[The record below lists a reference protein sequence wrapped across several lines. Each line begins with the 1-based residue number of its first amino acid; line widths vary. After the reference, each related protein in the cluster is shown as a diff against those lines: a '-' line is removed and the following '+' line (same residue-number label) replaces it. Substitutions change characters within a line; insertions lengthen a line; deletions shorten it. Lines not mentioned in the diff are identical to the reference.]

1 LSLADSTK
9 VLRQFGLFAGPV
21 FAVIIFLLMPDQY
34 TSIDGETLEI
44 NHATKTIAA
53 TVGWMAV
60 WWMTEAI
67 PVYATALL
75 PLAILPAVGGLS
87 IRAVAAPYANE
98 VIYLYLG
105 GFVVA
110 LAMQRWQLHKRVAFS
125 ALRLSGTTPRQIIA
139 TFMAISALGSMWI
152 SNTATT
158 MMLLPVVLSVISLVA
173 EREDDDP
180 ATRQSS
186 HNLATALLLGTAY
199 AATIGGMGTII
210 GTPPNVFVVSY
221 LQNQLGIEIS
231 FARWM
236 TFGVPLVMVFAPLG
250 WLLLT
255 RWILPVDKKPIEGV
269 TELIN
274 YEQKNLGAM
283 SIQEWRVFWVFLIMA
298 TLWITRPL
306 ITSLEIGGLQLFSG
320 LTDAGIAIIA
330 ALSLFCIPAGGDEN
344 QALIDWKTANKLPW
358 GLLVLYGGG
367 LSLAA
372 MMDQYGVSS
381 FIGSMAIGMN
391 GLPQVVIIVSVLV
404 MMMLLS
410 ELTSNT
416 ATAATLIPIFAA
428 LAPALGLDPL
438 WLVIPA
444 GFGASCAFMLPV
456 STPPNAIIFSTD
468 RFTISEMV
476 RAGIWLNMV
485 GAIVI
490 SIIVYWVAMPLLGV
504 S

>member
-1 LSLADSTK
+1 MSKAESIRN
-9 VLRQFGLFAGPV
+9 LRRIGLFAGPLV
-21 FAVIIFLLMPDQY
+21 ALVIFLLMPDQY
-34 TSIDGETLEI
+34 ASIEGETLEI
-44 NHATKTIAA
+44 GHATRTIAA

-60 WWMTEAI
+60 WWITEAI

-75 PLAILPAVGGLS
+75 PLALLPALGGLS
-87 IRAVAAPYANE
+87 IRAVAAPYSNE

-105 GFVVA
+105 GFIVA
-110 LAMQRWQLHKRVAFS
+110 LTMQRWQLHKRVAYS
-125 ALRLSGTTPRQIIA
+125 ALRLSGTTPRQIIG
-139 TFMAISALGSMWI
+139 TFMAIAAIGSMWI

-173 EREDDDP
+173 EREEIP
-180 ATRQSS
+180 SQESN

-199 AATIGGMGTII
+199 GATIGGMGTII

-255 RWILPVDKKPIEGV
+255 RWILPVGERPLEGIK
-269 TELIN
+269 ELIEK
-274 YEQKNLGAM
+274 EQKDLGPM
-283 SIQEWRVFWVFLIMA
+283 SIQEWRVLWVFLIMA
-298 TLWITRPL
+298 TLWMTRPL
-306 ITSLEIGGLQLFSG
+306 ITGLEIGGLQLFSG

-330 ALSLFCIPAGGDEN
+330 ALSLFCIPAGGDQK
-344 QALIDWKTANKLPW
+344 QAMVNWESATKLPW
-358 GLLVLYGGG
+358 GVLLLYGGG

-381 FIGSMAIGMN
+381 YIGSLAIGMD
-391 GLPQVVIIVSVLV
+391 GLPQLVIVASVLV

-438 WLVIPA
+438 WLIIPA

-456 STPPNAIIFSTD
+456 STPPNAIIFSTE
-468 RFTISEMV
+468 RFTIGEMV
-476 RAGIWLNMV
+476 RAGVWLNIA

-490 SIIVYWVAMPLLGV
+490 TAMVYWVAMPILGV

>member
-1 LSLADSTK
+1 MSLAESTRN
-9 VLRQFGLFAGPV
+9 LRRIGLFSGPIV
-21 FAVIIFLLMPDQY
+21 ALIIFMLMPEQY
-34 TSIDGETLEI
+34 ASIDGETLEI
-44 NHATKTIAA
+44 DHATRTIAA
-53 TVGWMAV
+53 VVGWMAV
-60 WWMTEAI
+60 WWITEAI

-75 PLAILPAVGGLS
+75 PLAVLPALGGIS
-87 IRAVAAPYANE
+87 IRAVAAPYSNE

-105 GFVVA
+105 GFIVA
-110 LAMQRWQLHKRVAFS
+110 QSMQRWQLHKRVAYS
-125 ALRLSGTTPRQIIA
+125 ALRFSGTTPRQIIG
-139 TFMAISALGSMWI
+139 TFMAIAAIGSMWI

-158 MMLLPVVLSVISLVA
+158 MMLLPVLLSVIALVA
-173 EREDDDP
+173 ERDDLP
-180 ATRQSS
+180 SHASN
-186 HNLATALLLGTAY
+186 HNLSTALLLGTAY
-199 AATIGGMGTII
+199 GATIGGMGTII

-250 WLLLT
+250 WLILT
-255 RWILPVDKKPIEGV
+255 RWILPVGEKPLEGI
-269 TELIN
+269 TELIDK
-274 YEQKNLGAM
+274 EQKNLGPM
-283 SIQEWRVFWVFLIMA
+283 STQEWRVLWVFLFMA

-306 ITSLEIGGLQLFSG
+306 ITDLEIAGLQLFSG

-330 ALSLFCIPAGGDEN
+330 ALSLFVIPAGDKHGQPLVNWE
-344 QALIDWKTANKLPW
+344 TATKLPW

-381 FIGSMAIGMN
+381 YIGSLAIGMD

-416 ATAATLIPIFAA
+416 ATAATLIPILAA
-428 LAPALGLDPL
+428 LAPALDLDPL

-456 STPPNAIIFSTD
+456 STPPNAIIFSTE
-468 RFTISEMV
+468 RFTIGEMV
-476 RAGIWLNMV
+476 KAGIWLNIL

-490 SIIVYWVAMPLLGV
+490 SFMVYWVAMPLLGV

>member
-1 LSLADSTK
+1 MSLAKSHRN
-9 VLRQFGLFAGPV
+9 LHRIGLFTGPIV
-21 FAVIIFLLMPDQY
+21 ALIIFMFMPDQY
-34 TSIDGETLEI
+34 TNIDGEVLEI
-44 NHATKTIAA
+44 EHATKTVAA
-53 TVGWMAV
+53 VVGWMAI

-75 PLAILPAVGGLS
+75 PLALLPALGGLN

-105 GFVVA
+105 GFIVA
-110 LAMQRWQLHKRVAFS
+110 LAMQHWQLHKRVAYS
-125 ALRLSGTTPRQIIA
+125 ALRLSGTTPRQIIG
-139 TFMAISALGSMWI
+139 TFMAIAALGSMWI

-158 MMLLPVVLSVISLVA
+158 MMLLPVVISVITLIS
-173 EREDDDP
+173 ERPDMQLHE
-180 ATRQSS
+180 SN
-186 HNLATALLLGTAY
+186 HNLSTALLLGIAY

-221 LQNQLGIEIS
+221 LQNQLDIEIS

-236 TFGVPLVMVFAPLG
+236 TFGVPIVLVFAPLG

-255 RWILPVDKKPIEGV
+255 RWILPVGEKPVKGIRQLIEK
-269 TELIN
+269 
-274 YEQKNLGAM
+274 EQKDLGAM
-283 SIQEWRVFWVFLIMA
+283 STQEWRVFWVFLIMA
-298 TLWITRPL
+298 TLWVTRPV
-306 ITSLEIGGLQLFSG
+306 ITNLEIAGLQIFSG
-320 LTDAGIAIIA
+320 LTDSGIAIIA
-330 ALSLFCIPAGGDEN
+330 ALSLFCIPAGGN
-344 QALIDWKTANKLPW
+344 HKQALVKWETATKLPW
-358 GLLVLYGGG
+358 GLLLLYGGG

-381 FIGSMAIGMN
+381 YIGSLAISMD
-391 GLPQVVIIVSVLV
+391 GLPQIVIVVSILV

-428 LAPALGLDPL
+428 LAPALELDPL

-456 STPPNAIIFSTD
+456 STPPNAIVFSTE
-468 RFTISEMV
+468 RFTIGEMI
-476 RAGIWLNMV
+476 RAGVWLNIV
-485 GAIVI
+485 GMIVI
-490 SIIVYWVAMPLLGV
+490 SIMVYWVAMPLLDV

>member
-1 LSLADSTK
+1 MEKSNSTRNLS
-9 VLRQFGLFAGPV
+9 RIGLFTGPII
-21 FAVIIFLLMPDQY
+21 ALVIFIFMPDQY
-34 TSIDGETLEI
+34 ASIDGETLAI
-44 NHATKTIAA
+44 GHATRTIAA

-75 PLAILPAVGGLS
+75 PLALLPALGGLS
-87 IRAVAAPYANE
+87 IRAVAAPYSNE

-105 GFVVA
+105 GFIVA
-110 LAMQRWQLHKRVAFS
+110 LTMQRWQLHKRVAYS
-125 ALRLSGTTPRQIIA
+125 ALRLSGTTPRQIIG
-139 TFMAISALGSMWI
+139 TFMAIAAIGSMWI

-173 EREDDDP
+173 ERDDLP
-180 ATRQSS
+180 THESN
-186 HNLATALLLGTAY
+186 HNLSTALLLGTAY

-255 RWILPVDKKPIEGV
+255 RWILPVGEKPIEGIK
-269 TELIN
+269 ELIDK
-274 YEQKNLGAM
+274 EQKELGPM
-283 SIQEWRVFWVFLIMA
+283 STQEWRVLWVFLIMA
-298 TLWITRPL
+298 TLWITRP
-306 ITSLEIGGLQLFSG
+306 IVTSLEIGGLQVFSG

-330 ALSLFCIPAGGDEN
+330 ALSLFCIPAGGKEK
-344 QALIDWKTANKLPW
+344 QAMVNWETATKLPW

-381 FIGSMAIGMN
+381 YIGTLAVGMD
-391 GLPQVVIIVSVLV
+391 GLPQLVIVVSVLV

-428 LAPALGLDPL
+428 LAPALGLNPL
-438 WLVIPA
+438 WLIIPA

-456 STPPNAIIFSTD
+456 STPPNAIIFSTE
-468 RFTISEMV
+468 RFTIGEMV
-476 RAGIWLNMV
+476 RAGVWLNIV
-485 GAIVI
+485 GVIVI
-490 SIIVYWVAMPLLGV
+490 TTMVYFVAMPLLGV
-504 S
+504 N

>member
-1 LSLADSTK
+1 MSLAKSARN
-9 VLRQFGLFAGPV
+9 LRRIGLFAGPLV
-21 FAVIIFLLMPDQY
+21 ALIIFLLLPDQY
-34 TSIDGETLEI
+34 ASIEGDTLEI
-44 NHATKTIAA
+44 DHATRTIAA
-53 TVGWMAV
+53 VVGWMAV
-60 WWMTEAI
+60 WWISEAI

-75 PLAILPAVGGLS
+75 PLAVLPALGGLS

-105 GFVVA
+105 GFIVA
-110 LAMQRWQLHKRVAFS
+110 LTMQRWQLHKRVAYS
-125 ALRLSGTTPRQIIA
+125 ALRFSGTAPKQIIG
-139 TFMAISALGSMWI
+139 TFMAIAAIGSMWI

-158 MMLLPVVLSVISLVA
+158 MMLLPVLLSVISLVA
-173 EREDDDP
+173 ERDDL
-180 ATRQSS
+180 TSHES
-186 HNLATALLLGTAY
+186 NHNLSTALLLGTAY
-199 AATIGGMGTII
+199 GATIGGMGTII

-255 RWILPVDKKPIEGV
+255 RWILPVGAKPLEGIS
-269 TELIN
+269 ELIEK
-274 YEQKNLGAM
+274 EQKRLGPM
-283 SIQEWRVFWVFLIMA
+283 STQEWRVLWVFLLMA

-306 ITSLEIGGLQLFSG
+306 ITNVEIAGLQLFSG

-330 ALSLFCIPAGGDEN
+330 ALSLFVIPAGDEHEQPLVN
-344 QALIDWKTANKLPW
+344 WETATKLPW

-381 FIGSMAIGMN
+381 YIGSLAIGMD

-416 ATAATLIPIFAA
+416 ATAATLIPILAA
-428 LAPALGLDPL
+428 LAPALDLDPL
-438 WLVIPA
+438 WLIIPA

-456 STPPNAIIFSTD
+456 STPPNAIIFSTE
-468 RFTISEMV
+468 RFTIGEMV
-476 RAGIWLNMV
+476 KAGIWLNIL

-490 SIIVYWVAMPLLGV
+490 SFMVYCVAMPLLGV
-504 S
+504 N

>member
-1 LSLADSTK
+1 MAKSQPTRNLS
-9 VLRQFGLFAGPV
+9 RIGLFAGPL
-21 FAVIIFLLMPDQY
+21 FALFIFLLMPDQY

-44 NHATKTIAA
+44 GHATRTIAA

-75 PLAILPAVGGLS
+75 PLALLPALGGLS
-87 IRAVAAPYANE
+87 IRAVAAPYSNE

-105 GFVVA
+105 GFIVA
-110 LAMQRWQLHKRVAFS
+110 LTMQRWQLHKRVAYS
-125 ALRLSGTTPRQIIA
+125 ALRLSGTTPRQIVG
-139 TFMAISALGSMWI
+139 TFMAIAAVGSMWI

-173 EREDDDP
+173 ERDDL
-180 ATRQSS
+180 TLKESN
-186 HNLATALLLGTAY
+186 HNLSTALLLGTAY

-255 RWILPVDKKPIEGV
+255 RWILPVGEKPLEGIK
-269 TELIN
+269 ELIEK
-274 YEQKNLGAM
+274 EQKELGPM
-283 SIQEWRVFWVFLIMA
+283 SIQEWRVLWVFLFMA
-298 TLWITRPL
+298 SLWMTRPL
-306 ITSLEIGGLQLFSG
+306 VTSLEIGGLQLFSG

-330 ALSLFCIPAGGDEN
+330 ALSLFCIPAGGKEN
-344 QALIDWKTANKLPW
+344 QAMVNWETASKLPW

-381 FIGSMAIGMN
+381 YIGSLAIGMD
-391 GLPQVVIIVSVLV
+391 GLPQLVIIVSVLV

-428 LAPALGLDPL
+428 LAPALGLNPL
-438 WLVIPA
+438 WLIIPA

-456 STPPNAIIFSTD
+456 STPPNAIIFSTE
-468 RFTISEMV
+468 RFTIGEMV
-476 RAGIWLNMV
+476 RAGVWLNIV

-490 SIIVYWVAMPLLGV
+490 TAMVYLVAMPILGV

>member
-1 LSLADSTK
+1 MSLAESTRN
-9 VLRQFGLFAGPV
+9 LRRIGLFTGPLV
-21 FAVIIFLLMPDQY
+21 ALIIFLLLPEQY
-34 TSIDGETLEI
+34 ASIDGEMLEI
-44 NHATKTIAA
+44 NHATRTIAA
-53 TVGWMAV
+53 VVGWMAV
-60 WWMTEAI
+60 WWITEAI

-75 PLAILPAVGGLS
+75 PLAVLPALGGLS

-105 GFVVA
+105 GFIVA
-110 LAMQRWQLHKRVAFS
+110 LAMQRWQLHKRVAYS
-125 ALRLSGTTPRQIIA
+125 ALSFAGTTPRRIIG
-139 TFMAISALGSMWI
+139 TFMAIAAVGSMWI

-158 MMLLPVVLSVISLVA
+158 MMLLPVLLSVISLVA
-173 EREDDDP
+173 DRDDL
-180 ATRQSS
+180 SS
-186 HNLATALLLGTAY
+186 NESNHNLSTALLLGTAY
-199 AATIGGMGTII
+199 GATIGGMGTII

-255 RWILPVDKKPIEGV
+255 RWILPVGEKPLEGIV
-269 TELIN
+269 ELIEK
-274 YEQKNLGAM
+274 EQKLLGPM
-283 SIQEWRVFWVFLIMA
+283 STQEWRVFWVFLIMA

-306 ITSLEIGGLQLFSG
+306 ITNLEFSGLQIFSG

-330 ALSLFCIPAGGDEN
+330 ALSLFVIPAGDKHD
-344 QALIDWKTANKLPW
+344 QALINWEYASKLPW

-381 FIGSMAIGMN
+381 YIGSLAIGMD

-416 ATAATLIPIFAA
+416 ATAATLIPILAA
-428 LAPALGLDPL
+428 LAPALDLDPL

-456 STPPNAIIFSTD
+456 STPPNAIIFSTE
-468 RFTISEMV
+468 RFTIGEMV
-476 RAGIWLNMV
+476 KAGIWLNIL

-490 SIIVYWVAMPLLGV
+490 SFMVYWVAMPLLGV

>member
-1 LSLADSTK
+1 MSKAKPSRN
-9 VLRQFGLFAGPV
+9 LRRIGLFAGPIV
-21 FAVIIFLLMPDQY
+21 ALIIFLFMPEQY
-34 TSIDGETLEI
+34 ASINGETLEI
-44 NHATKTIAA
+44 GHATRTIAA

-60 WWMTEAI
+60 WWITEAI
-67 PVYATALL
+67 PVYATALI
-75 PLAILPAVGGLS
+75 PLALLPAIGGLS
-87 IRAVAAPYANE
+87 IRSVAAPYSNE

-105 GFVVA
+105 GFIVA
-110 LAMQRWQLHKRVAFS
+110 LTMQRWQLHKRVAYA
-125 ALRLSGTTPRQIIA
+125 ALRLSGTTPRQIIG
-139 TFMAISALGSMWI
+139 TFMAIAAIGSMWI

-158 MMLLPVVLSVISLVA
+158 MMLLPVVLSVITLVA
-173 EREDDDP
+173 ERDDLP
-180 ATRQSS
+180 SQESN
-186 HNLATALLLGTAY
+186 HNLSTALLLGTAY
-199 AATIGGMGTII
+199 GATIGGMGTII

-236 TFGVPLVMVFAPLG
+236 TFGVPLVLVFGPLG

-255 RWILPVDKKPIEGV
+255 RWILPVGEKPIEGIS
-269 TELIN
+269 ELIER
-274 YEQKNLGAM
+274 EQKSLGVM
-283 SIQEWRVFWVFLIMA
+283 SIQEWRVLWVFLIMA

-306 ITSLEIGGLQLFSG
+306 VTSIEIGGLQLFSG

-330 ALSLFCIPAGGDEN
+330 ALSLFVIPAGDDRQQPLVNWE
-344 QALIDWKTANKLPW
+344 TATKLPW
-358 GLLVLYGGG
+358 GLLLLYGGG

-372 MMDQYGVSS
+372 MMDQHGVSS
-381 FIGSMAIGMN
+381 YIGSLAIGMD
-391 GLPQVVIIVSVLV
+391 GLPQIVIVVSVLL

-410 ELTSNT
+410 ELASNT

-428 LAPALGLDPL
+428 LAPALGLNPL

-456 STPPNAIIFSTD
+456 STPPNAIIFSTE
-468 RFTISEMV
+468 RFTIAEMV
-476 RAGIWLNMV
+476 RAGVWLNML

-490 SIIVYWVAMPLLGV
+490 SVIVYWVAMPLLGV

>member
-1 LSLADSTK
+1 MSK
-9 VLRQFGLFAGPV
+9 VESIRNLRRIGLFSGPIV
-21 FAVIIFLLMPDQY
+21 ALIIFLFMPDQY
-34 TSIDGETLEI
+34 ASIEGETLEI
-44 NHATKTIAA
+44 GHATRTIAA

-60 WWMTEAI
+60 WWITEAI

-75 PLAILPAVGGLS
+75 PLAILPALGGLS
-87 IRAVAAPYANE
+87 IRAVAAPYSNE

-105 GFVVA
+105 GFIVA
-110 LAMQRWQLHKRVAFS
+110 LTMQRWQLHKRVAYS
-125 ALRLSGTTPRQIIA
+125 ALRLSGTTPRQIIG
-139 TFMAISALGSMWI
+139 TFMAIAAIGSMWI

-173 EREDDDP
+173 EREETP
-180 ATRQSS
+180 SES
-186 HNLATALLLGTAY
+186 NHNLATALLLGTAY
-199 AATIGGMGTII
+199 GATIGGMGTII

-255 RWILPVDKKPIEGV
+255 RWILPVGERPLEGIK
-269 TELIN
+269 ELIEK
-274 YEQKNLGAM
+274 EQKDLGPM
-283 SIQEWRVFWVFLIMA
+283 STQEWRVLWVFLIMA
-298 TLWITRPL
+298 TLWMTRPL
-306 ITSLEIGGLQLFSG
+306 ITGLEIGGLQLFSG

-330 ALSLFCIPAGGDEN
+330 ALSLFCIPAGGDQKKAMVN
-344 QALIDWKTANKLPW
+344 WASATKLPW
-358 GLLVLYGGG
+358 GILLLFGGG

-372 MMDQYGVSS
+372 MMDQYGVSTY
-381 FIGSMAIGMN
+381 IGSLAIGMD
-391 GLPQVVIIVSVLV
+391 GLPQLVIVVSVLV

-438 WLVIPA
+438 WLIIPA

-456 STPPNAIIFSTD
+456 STPPNAIIFSTEH
-468 RFTISEMV
+468 FTIGEMV
-476 RAGIWLNMV
+476 RAGVWLNIV

-490 SIIVYWVAMPLLGV
+490 TAMVYWVAMPILGV